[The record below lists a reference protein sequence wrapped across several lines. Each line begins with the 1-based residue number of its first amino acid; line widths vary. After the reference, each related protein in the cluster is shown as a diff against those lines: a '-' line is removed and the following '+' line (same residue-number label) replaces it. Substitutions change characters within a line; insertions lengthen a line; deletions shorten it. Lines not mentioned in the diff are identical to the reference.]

1 MKTRICSLAAEGS
14 ASHWSAG
21 PPAAEMSAK
30 LMVGRLARLAEPEI
44 GPWRFHGKQM
54 PFDCTQ

>member
-1 MKTRICSLAAEGS
+1 MTPRIWSLAAEGS

-30 LMVGRLARLAEPEI
+30 LMVGTSATPLIDA
-44 GPWRFHGKQM
+44 WRFHGKHTPLDWRQ
-54 PFDCTQ
+54 

>member
-1 MKTRICSLAAEGS
+1 MAAEGS

-30 LMVGRLARLAEPEI
+30 LMVGCDERPGMKSRGACGKEGGTASVART
-44 GPWRFHGKQM
+44 HTM
-54 PFDCTQ
+54 HH